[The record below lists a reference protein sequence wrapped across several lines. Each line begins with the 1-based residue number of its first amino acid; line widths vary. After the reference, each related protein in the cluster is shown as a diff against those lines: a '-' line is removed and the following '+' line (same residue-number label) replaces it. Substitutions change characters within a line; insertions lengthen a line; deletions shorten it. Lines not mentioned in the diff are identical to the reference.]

1 MNRRTVLAGAGAA
14 GLAGLSGCLGLIGMD
29 EHESSPAGVEADTRS
44 ATGYDQI
51 GIEEVVV
58 EREVGPLS
66 EEISVT
72 NYKTTHEKAVDMG
85 PLGRQRGAVFIV
97 LTTPQVSLLGREFN
111 PVEEMSA
118 TELMELV
125 ASNYD
130 GLGDVSPDEEFSVSI
145 LEEET
150 TRSRFTGEA
159 QFDGADVD
167 VDVHVSE
174 AVEAGEDLL
183 VSIGVYPRRLRGQEE
198 DRIVSLM
205 ESVTTDVD
213 EDASSG
219 DSGSDGDG
227 GNESSDDSGS
237 GNETNSSDG
246 NESDGDDGIL
256 N

>member
-1 MNRRTVLAGAGAA
+1 MNRRTVLAGIGAA

-29 EHESSPAGVEADTRS
+29 EHESSPAGVEADARS

-51 GIEEVVV
+51 GIEEIVV
-58 EREVGPLS
+58 EEEVGPLS
-66 EEISVT
+66 EEVSVT
-72 NYKTTHEKAVDMG
+72 NYKTTHEKTVDMG
-85 PLGRQRGAVFIV
+85 PLGQQRGAVFIV

-111 PVEEMSA
+111 PVEDMSA

-130 GLGDVSPDEEFSVSI
+130 GLGDVSPDEEFSVSV

-174 AVEAGEDLL
+174 AVEAGDDLL

-198 DRIVSLM
+198 EHVISLM

-219 DSGSDGDG
+219 DDESDGDG
-227 GNESSDDSGS
+227 GNESTDGSKKNDGSD
-237 GNETNSSDG
+237 NESDG
-246 NESDGDDGIL
+246 NESDDGVL
-256 N
+256 G